1 MEIVENTDLI
11 ENGKIIWK
19 YTFTELLVEKS
30 IPTYIQ
36 IFDLNKV
43 IISFRDG
50 RICILLLHFINEILQ
65 DIKPTVLFNFQSN
78 RDYKFSVMSFHICSW
93 TSQEPDFHSFPSSS
107 SLSTSTSASA
117 SRGSS
122 NLKFEIITF
131 NSGDILSHWRLNIQT
146 KYNNEKKEI
155 KEDSFSNLNNTGND
169 DIVQKEHSLASAEIS
184 SPNNGVMNDSIMNAK
199 TIKSDREDVKKND
212 LYEKGDDTI
221 SNTENNG
228 DRKDED
234 NNYDYSSLSFIKN
247 IQFMGVR
254 RKVYKFIL
262 FL

>member
-93 TSQEPDFHSFPSSS
+93 TSQEPDFPSSFPSSS
-107 SLSTSTSASA
+107 SLSTSTSA

-155 KEDSFSNLNNTGND
+155 KEDSFFNPNLTGND
-169 DIVQKEHSLASAEIS
+169 DIVQKEET
-184 SPNNGVMNDSIMNAK
+184 VMN
-199 TIKSDREDVKKND
+199 SD
-212 LYEKGDDTI
+212 EK
-221 SNTENNG
+221 
-228 DRKDED
+228 
-234 NNYDYSSLSFIKN
+234 L
-247 IQFMGVR
+247 
-254 RKVYKFIL
+254 
-262 FL
+262 

>member
-93 TSQEPDFHSFPSSS
+93 TSQELDFPSSFPFSS
-107 SLSTSTSASA
+107 SLSTSTSTSTSASA

-146 KYNNEKKEI
+146 KYNTEKKEI
-155 KEDSFSNLNNTGND
+155 KEDFFFNPNHTGND
-169 DIVQKEHSLASAEIS
+169 DISQKEHSLASAELS
-184 SPNNGVMNDSIMNAK
+184 SPNNGAMNDSIMNAK
-199 TIKSDREDVKKND
+199 TIKSTREDVKKNN
-212 LYEKGDDTI
+212 LYEKGD
-221 SNTENNG
+221 
-228 DRKDED
+228 DED